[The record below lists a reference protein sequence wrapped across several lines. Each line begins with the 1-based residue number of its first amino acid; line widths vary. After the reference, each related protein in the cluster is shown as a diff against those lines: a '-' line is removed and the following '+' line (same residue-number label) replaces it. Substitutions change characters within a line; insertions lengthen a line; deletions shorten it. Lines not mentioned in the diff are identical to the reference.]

1 MKIVKKPSQTIV
13 TNRGVGDK
21 RIRDLEIMVNRLNA
35 TVGGILDV
43 LAGEGD
49 AGSPIEFVEEVP
61 EDADPNVIYA
71 VYEDDETEQPDQGYE
86 LNPGDEPAPSNEDP
100 SEEK

>member
-21 RIRDLEIMVNRLNA
+21 RIRDLEIKVSRLNA
-35 TVGGILDV
+35 AVGGILEV
-43 LAGEGD
+43 LAGEGG
-49 AGSPIEFVEEVP
+49 GSPIEFVEEVP

-71 VYEDDETEQPDQGYE
+71 VYEDDETEQPDQVYE
-86 LNPGDEPAPSNEDP
+86 LNPGDEPDPSNEDP
-100 SEEK
+100 LEE

>member
-21 RIRDLEIMVNRLNA
+21 RIRDLEIKVRKLTKIIEA
-35 TVGGILDV
+35 GGGV
-43 LAGEGD
+43 
-49 AGSPIEFVEEVP
+49 GSPIEFVEEVP
-61 EDADPNVIYA
+61 QNADPNVIYA

-86 LNPGDEPAPSNEDP
+86 LNPGDEPDPEDDP
-100 SEEK
+100 FEK